1 MSRKHR
7 KFKGFFRPKLGDLQK
22 KKKVFAKIQSDFS
35 PKFRKFKR
43 LRGGSFRMGGA
54 IFHFSQKIGLK
65 STKYMRFCI
74 LHKPMGGARAP
85 PAPPPLA
92 TLLDILHHTSADNAM
107 NSFMQQYSTLFNSHF
122 PLKKKLNKNFS
133 NSWFTNELNKL
144 LKKKDRMYKKYI
156 KNKLPANHQN
166 YNVARNTYFRKV
178 AIEKQN
184 YFKNLFTVQ
193 NIKTTSKKHGIA

>member
-1 MSRKHR
+1 MSRKYR
-7 KFKGFFRPKLGDLQK
+7 KFKGFFRPKLGDLQKKKKKK

-85 PAPPPLA
+85 PPLA
-92 TLLDILHHTSADNAM
+92 TLLGVCLGNPGNISSQRFLIHSMFVGAAPPADGANFVIFRQK
-107 NSFMQQYSTLFNSHF
+107 NCRFKHLCT
-122 PLKKKLNKNFS
+122 KL
-133 NSWFTNELNKL
+133 
-144 LKKKDRMYKKYI
+144 
-156 KNKLPANHQN
+156 
-166 YNVARNTYFRKV
+166 
-178 AIEKQN
+178 
-184 YFKNLFTVQ
+184 
-193 NIKTTSKKHGIA
+193 